1 MFENETMLE
10 FTSKFLSIIIS
21 TNKVVF
27 TSIHTMKVKGR
38 PHEILFH
45 IYLVFLSDCIYIF
58 LCHLKADILW
68 FKHQY
73 L

>member
-1 MFENETMLE
+1 MMFENETMLE

-38 PHEILFH
+38 ANEIFPD
-45 IYLVFLSDCIYIF
+45 IYTYTKI
-58 LCHLKADILW
+58 K
-68 FKHQY
+68 
-73 L
+73 